1 MVEDKKQQITVWDYG
16 QILFRRK
23 WFFVIPTVVV
33 FLCAVI
39 GVHFLPK
46 IYQSSSTILVQETG
60 LIDTRLV
67 GDVGRG
73 TPMQARLL
81 FLDAQIKDSGKLKQ
95 LIQRI
100 GLDRILSSP
109 QQMESL
115 ISHIR
120 SNLTVRME
128 RWDPLVTIRYE
139 GQDPYIVQQVVKG
152 ITNLFMEESALL
164 EETESDITVDFI
176 QTQLMAYKE
185 KLDEA
190 ERALQKFKEENLL
203 ELPVEVS
210 RRAGTEGEAAAAKQ
224 QIIVSPDLNI
234 LMATQSAL
242 MEVNL
247 ELQTLEKQKAVVRRQ
262 LSAEKRVIISEVT
275 KEENPVAAKLQE
287 NLLGLHSNLADARTQ
302 FTEDHPNVIR
312 IETMIER
319 VKKQLDQEEKT
330 IRSGERTTINP
341 AYQAMEQQ
349 YRDIEMKIDALGAK
363 QKELALLTAK
373 YKERVKDVPQRER
386 EYAKMIRD
394 KETVE
399 NLYNM
404 FINQLQVAGI
414 SEDVMKKKKE
424 RKFIV
429 VKEADLP
436 TSPVKP
442 KKDTIALLGLF
453 IGMGLGLGCVFA
465 VEYTD
470 HSFRSAE
477 DAQVFLGLPSLGA
490 TANIITEEDEARQQL
505 YSRLLLAV
513 LGFILVVAVAAGSIQ
528 YYRNHIQKQESP
540 ISVILRK
547 GE

>member
-33 FLCAVI
+33 FLCGVI
-39 GVHFLPK
+39 GAHFLPK
-46 IYQSSSTILVQETG
+46 IYQSSSIILVQESG
-60 LIDTRLV
+60 LLDTRLV
-67 GDVGRG
+67 GDVGIG

-81 FLDAQIKDSGKLKQ
+81 FLDTKIKDSSKLKQ

-100 GLDRILSSP
+100 GLDRTLSSP

-115 ISHIR
+115 IDHIR
-120 SNLTVRME
+120 TNLTVGME
-128 RWDPLVTIRYE
+128 RWNPLVTIRYE
-139 GQDPYIVQQVVKG
+139 GQDPYTVQQVVKG
-152 ITNLFMEESALL
+152 ITDLFMEESALL
-164 EETESDITVDFI
+164 EETESDVTVDFI
-176 QTQLMAYKE
+176 QTQLMTYKE
-185 KLDEA
+185 KLEEA

-210 RRAGTEGEAAAAKQ
+210 GRGGTEGEAAAQ
-224 QIIVSPDLNI
+224 RFIVSPDLDK
-234 LMATQSAL
+234 LMTTQSAL

-247 ELQTLEKQKAVVRRQ
+247 ELQTLEKQKAIVRRQ

-287 NLLGLHSNLADARTQ
+287 KLLGLHSDLADARTQ
-302 FTEDHPNVIR
+302 FTEEHPKIAGL
-312 IETMIER
+312 ETMIDR

-349 YRDIEMKIDALGAK
+349 YRDIEIKMDALNAR
-363 QKELALLTAK
+363 QRELALLAAK

-386 EYAKMIRD
+386 EYAKMVRD
-394 KETVE
+394 KQTVE

-404 FINQLQVAGI
+404 FMNQLQVAGI
-414 SEDVMKKKKE
+414 SGDVMEKKKE
-424 RKFIV
+424 KKFIV
-429 VKEADLP
+429 VKEANLP

-442 KKDTIALLGLF
+442 RKDTIALLGLF

-477 DAQVFLGLPSLGA
+477 DAQVFLGLASLGA

-528 YYRNHIQKQESP
+528 YYRKHIQKQANP

>member
-1 MVEDKKQQITVWDYG
+1 MLEDKKQQITVWDYG

-39 GVHFLPK
+39 GAHFLPK
-46 IYQSSSTILVQETG
+46 IYQSSSTILVQESG
-60 LIDTRLV
+60 LLNTRLV
-67 GDVGRG
+67 GDVGIG

-81 FLDAQIKDSGKLKQ
+81 FLDTKIKDSTKLKQ

-100 GLDRILSSP
+100 GLDRTLSSP

-115 ISHIR
+115 IDHIR
-120 SNLTVRME
+120 KNLTVGME
-128 RWDPLVTIRYE
+128 RWNPLVTIRYE
-139 GQDPYIVQQVVKG
+139 GQDPYTVQQVVKG
-152 ITNLFMEESALL
+152 ITDLFMEESALL
-164 EETESDITVDFI
+164 EETESDVTVDFI
-176 QTQLMAYKE
+176 QTQLMTYKE
-185 KLDEA
+185 KLEEA

-210 RRAGTEGEAAAAKQ
+210 GRGGTEGEAAAKQ
-224 QIIVSPDLNI
+224 RFIVSPDLDK
-234 LMATQSAL
+234 LTTTQGAL

-247 ELQTLEKQKAVVRRQ
+247 ELQTLEKQKAIVRRQ

-287 NLLGLHSNLADARTQ
+287 KLLGLHSDLADARTQ
-302 FTEDHPNVIR
+302 FTEEHPKIVGL
-312 IETMIER
+312 ETMIDR

-341 AYQAMEQQ
+341 AYQSMEQQ
-349 YRDIEMKIDALGAK
+349 YRDIEIKMDALHAR
-363 QKELALLTAK
+363 QRELALLAAK

-386 EYAKMIRD
+386 AYAKMIRD
-394 KETVE
+394 KQTVE

-404 FINQLQVAGI
+404 FMNQLQVAGI
-414 SEDVMKKKKE
+414 SGDVMEKKKE
-424 RKFIV
+424 KKFIV
-429 VKEADLP
+429 VKEANLP

-442 KKDTIALLGLF
+442 RKDTIALLGLF

-477 DAQVFLGLPSLGA
+477 DAQIFLGLASLGA

-513 LGFILVVAVAAGSIQ
+513 LGFILVVAVTAGSIQ
-528 YYRNHIQKQESP
+528 YYRKHIQKQASP